1 MPIVRRSKKRDAILE
16 LMRGTTCHPTADW
29 VYQGIRKTYP
39 DISLGTV
46 YRNLNQLCEE
56 RLVWR
61 VGVVD
66 GHERFDA
73 DTTPH
78 AHFFCEQCGVVL
90 DLPDNAPT
98 QNYVKSLSKQYGFVV
113 HSHEFKLH
121 GLCEA
126 CIQNNNNNN
135 H

>member
-1 MPIVRRSKKRDAILE
+1 MPIVRHSKKRDAMLE
-16 LMRGTTCHPTADW
+16 LMRGTKCHPTADW
-29 VYQGIRKTYP
+29 VYRRMRELFS

-56 RLVWR
+56 RLVMR

-73 DTTPH
+73 DVSPH
-78 AHFFCEQCGVVL
+78 AHFFCECCGAVL

-98 QNYVKSLSKQYGFVV
+98 QTYLASLSKQYGFVAD
-113 HSHEFKLH
+113 SHEFKLH
-121 GLCEA
+121 GRCNDCVE
-126 CIQNNNNNN
+126 NKN
-135 H
+135 

>member
-1 MPIVRRSKKRDAILE
+1 MPIVRHSKKRDAILE
-16 LMRGTTCHPTADW
+16 LMRGTACHPTADW
-29 VYQGIRKTYP
+29 VYQGIREIYP

-78 AHFFCEQCGVVL
+78 AHFFCDRCGVVL

-98 QNYVKSLSKQYGFVV
+98 KNYVKSLSEQYGFVV
-113 HSHEFKLH
+113 WSHEFKLH
-121 GLCEA
+121 GLCQS
-126 CIQNNNNNN
+126 CSKNNNNN
-135 H
+135 

>member
-1 MPIVRRSKKRDAILE
+1 MPIVRRSKKRDAMLR
-16 LMRGTTCHPTADW
+16 LMRSTTCHPTADW
-29 VYQGIRKTYP
+29 IFQGMKLEYP

-56 RLVWR
+56 RLVMR

-73 DTTPH
+73 DVTPH
-78 AHFFCEQCGVVL
+78 AHFFCDRCGVVM

-98 QNYVKSLSKQYGFVV
+98 QNYVKTLSKQYGFMVD
-113 HSHEFKLH
+113 SHEFKLH
-121 GLCEA
+121 GLCKD
-126 CIQNNNNNN
+126 CGNNNIN
-135 H
+135 

>member
-1 MPIVRRSKKRDAILE
+1 MPIVRHSKKRDAMLE
-16 LMRGTTCHPTADW
+16 LMRGTKCHPTADW
-29 VYQGIRKTYP
+29 VYQGMKEIFP

-56 RLVWR
+56 RLVMR

-73 DTTPH
+73 DVSPH
-78 AHFFCEQCGVVL
+78 AHFFCECCGAVL

-98 QNYVKSLSKQYGFVV
+98 QNYLASLSKQYGFVAE
-113 HSHEFKLH
+113 SHEFKVH
-121 GLCEA
+121 GRCNDCVE
-126 CIQNNNNNN
+126 NKN
-135 H
+135 

>member
-16 LMRGTTCHPTADW
+16 LMRGTNCHPTADW
-29 VYQGIRKTYP
+29 VYHGIKEIYP

-56 RLVWR
+56 RLVWC

-73 DTTPH
+73 DISPH
-78 AHFFCEQCGVVL
+78 AHFFCDECGAVL

-98 QNYVKSLSKQYGFVV
+98 QNYVKSLSKQYGFVAE
-113 HSHEFKLH
+113 SHEFKLR
-121 GLCEA
+121 GRCNGCA
-126 CIQNNNNNN
+126 CKNNNY
-135 H
+135 

>member
-1 MPIVRRSKKRDAILE
+1 MPIVRHSKKRDAMLN
-16 LMRGTTCHPTADW
+16 LMRGTKCHPTADW
-29 VYQGIRKTYP
+29 IYQGMKEIYP
-39 DISLGTV
+39 DISLATV

-56 RLVWR
+56 RLVMR

-73 DTTPH
+73 DVSPH
-78 AHFFCEQCGVVL
+78 AHFFCECCGTVL

-98 QNYVKSLSKQYGFVV
+98 HKYLESLSEQYGFVAK
-113 HSHEFKLH
+113 SHEFKLH
-121 GLCEA
+121 GRCNDCVE
-126 CIQNNNNNN
+126 NK

>member
-1 MPIVRRSKKRDAILE
+1 MPIVRRSKKRDAMLR
-16 LMRGTTCHPTADW
+16 LMQGTTCHPTADW
-29 VYQGIRKTYP
+29 IYQNMKALYP

-56 RLVWR
+56 RLVMR

-73 DTTPH
+73 DISPH
-78 AHFFCEQCGVVL
+78 AHFFCEKCGVVT

-98 QNYVKSLSKQYGFVV
+98 QTYVKTLSKQYGFVAE
-113 HSHEFKLH
+113 SHEFKLH
-121 GLCEA
+121 GLCKD
-126 CIQNNNNNN
+126 CINNTNII
-135 H
+135 

>member
-1 MPIVRRSKKRDAILE
+1 MPIVRHSKKRDAMLH
-16 LMRGTTCHPTADW
+16 LMQSTTCHPTADW
-29 VYQGIRKTYP
+29 IYQGMKEQYP

-56 RLVWR
+56 RLVRR

-73 DTTPH
+73 DISPH
-78 AHFFCEQCGVVL
+78 AHFFCSKCGVVV

-98 QNYVKSLSKQYGFVV
+98 QSYVKTLSKEYEFVAE
-113 HSHEFKLH
+113 SHEFKLH
-121 GLCEA
+121 GLCKDCA
-126 CIQNNNNNN
+126 NK
-135 H
+135 